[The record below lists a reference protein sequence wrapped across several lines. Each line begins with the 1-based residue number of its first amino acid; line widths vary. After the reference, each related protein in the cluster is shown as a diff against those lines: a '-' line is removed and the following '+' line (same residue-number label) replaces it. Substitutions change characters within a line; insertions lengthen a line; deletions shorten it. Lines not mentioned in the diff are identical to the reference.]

1 MSPLRFAGR
10 VRSPRRIRRLDCVL
24 VRQSGRQAGSVIENT
39 DTKQGREERE
49 AATTRKE
56 EEGRKGRKGE
66 TNT

>member
-1 MSPLRFAGR
+1 MSPLRFVGR

-49 AATTRKE
+49 ATTIRKKRRRLE
-56 EEGRKGRKGE
+56 EKKEGK
-66 TNT
+66 N